1 MCLFVVAVY
10 LLEAE
15 VLTVVRVTLR
25 NVLIAIEPI
34 TVLIDV
40 GSCVANIPNLLE
52 LLIFLMLLDP
62 PHLLYM
68 TLLFH
73 LLLLTILRLYLDL
86 IMIL

>member
-1 MCLFVVAVY
+1 MCLFVVVVY

-34 TVLIDV
+34 TVLINV
-40 GSCVANIPNLLE
+40 GSCVANIPNLE

-73 LLLLTILRLYLDL
+73 LLLLTIL
-86 IMIL
+86 